1 MSRIKIAVV
10 GLNFG
15 RHILE
20 HQLSADK
27 GKQYFEIAAVCDIDA
42 EKSHKYA
49 EKYGVKAYFDLDKLL
64 QDREIEAIALITG
77 PAGRAELISKII
89 AAGKH
94 VMTTKPF
101 ETDADKALEILQQA
115 KRAGRVVHMNSPS
128 PVLPPDLRQV
138 KDWMRE
144 YNLGQLIGCRCDVW
158 ANYREKAD
166 GKWYDDP
173 NQCPVAPV
181 FRLGIYLIND
191 LVQLFGKASRVQVM
205 HSQLFTERPTP
216 DNAQLGILFEN
227 GAIGNI
233 YASFCIGDGQNYKNS
248 MILNFER
255 GTVSRNI
262 EPLEADE
269 FNGTAHMTL
278 ITKDADNK
286 TIIERKKVN
295 ADLHG
300 NYQWNVFYEAIKGNP
315 IEEDTTPESIAEGI
329 RIISAMARAEKS
341 CHLEE
346 VK

>member
-15 RHILE
+15 RHML
-20 HQLSADK
+20 QNLSAADK
-27 GKQYFEIAAVCDIDA
+27 GKAYFEIAAVCDVNEEKARTMA
-42 EKSHKYA
+42 EQ
-49 EKYGVKAYFDLDKLL
+49 YGVKAYFTLDDLLL
-64 QDREIEAIALITG
+64 DREIEAVALFTG
-77 PAGRAELISKII
+77 PAGRAELIGRII

-101 ETDADKALEILQQA
+101 ETDAAKALEILQRA
-115 KRAGRVVHMNSPS
+115 KRAGRIVFMNSPS
-128 PVLPPDLRQV
+128 PVLPVDLRQI
-138 KDWMRE
+138 KDWIRE
-144 YNLGQLIGCRCDVW
+144 HNLGQPIGCRCDVW

-173 NQCPVAPV
+173 DQCPVAPV

-191 LVQLFGKASRVQVM
+191 LVQLFGKAKRVQVM
-205 HSQLFTERPTP
+205 HSRLFTERPTP

-233 YASFCIGDGQNYKNS
+233 YASFCIGDGQSYKNS

-269 FNGTAHMTL
+269 FQGVSHLSL
-278 ITKDADNK
+278 ITKNTADK
-286 TIIERKKVN
+286 TVIERKKVS

-300 NYQWNVFYEAIKGNP
+300 NYQWDVFYKAIQGER
-315 IEEDTTPESIAEGI
+315 IEEDVSPESIVEGI
-329 RIISAMARAEKS
+329 KMISAMARAERS
-341 CHLEE
+341 GYLEE